1 MKVMLV
7 GVQDME
13 FTTQDGGVIDGVKLH
28 YLETAE
34 GVSGHKTS
42 SKYVARNVFNSFG
55 VNLKSLVECL
65 GTEVDVEYN
74 SYGKMVGLYLGEKE
88 KKAV

>member
-1 MKVMLV
+1 
-7 GVQDME
+7 
-13 FTTQDGGVIDGVKLH
+13 
-28 YLETAE
+28 
-34 GVSGHKTS
+34 
-42 SKYVARNVFNSFG
+42 VFNSFG